1 MKTEKKKVGT
11 NPKYKENVETIT
23 LHVLIP
29 KHKKQDCLDAIDKVV
44 ENYKF

>member
-23 LHVLIP
+23 LHALIP
-29 KHKKQDCLDAIDKVV
+29 KETKQDCLRAIDRIV
-44 ENYKF
+44 NMYKF

>member
-11 NPKYKENVETIT
+11 NPKYKKNVETIT

-29 KHKKQDCLDAIDKVV
+29 KEKKQECLKAIDRIV
-44 ENYKF
+44 ETYKF